1 MKDKEMLIRGRFS
14 QALNPIMA
22 EINASITFDVVMY
35 KQDIKQSIVHARMLH
50 KQDIISDDACQK
62 IVKGLEE
69 IAVEIDGG
77 QIEFSIGLEDIH
89 MNIESRLREKI
100 GDVAGFL
107 PTARSRNDQV
117 ATDLKMWIRDAQKE
131 TSREMAELITSL
143 AKLAEEHVE
152 TAMPGYTHLQP
163 GQPVSFAHHLL
174 CYVEMFMRD
183 MKRIKSFYM
192 LSDECP
198 LGSAA
203 LAGTSF
209 NIDRQFTAQELG
221 FKLPCRNSLDGV
233 SDRDFALD
241 QLYANSVAITH
252 LSRLAEEIVLWMNP
266 EFGFISLSDEWTTGS
281 SIMPQK
287 RNPDAAE
294 IIRGKSGRIIGSLT
308 SLLVTLKGLALTFS
322 KDMQEDKEPVFD
334 STQNLLLAIRAMTG
348 MINSLKVNKEKM
360 ALASARGYS
369 TATDVADWLVQE
381 KGLPFRAAHELTGK
395 LVRLAEEKGV
405 DLSGLTLDQCR
416 PVCPEVEERLIRELT
431 PVLSLVKRNSYGG
444 TSPSRVMEQI
454 REIQD
459 RLKEERV

>member
-1 MKDKEMLIRGRFS
+1 MANKEMLIRGRFS
-14 QALNPIMA
+14 QSLNPIMA
-22 EINASITFDVVMY
+22 EINASITFDVAMY
-35 KQDIKQSIVHARMLH
+35 RQDIRQSIAHARMLH
-50 KQDIISDDACQK
+50 LQEIISEVACQK
-62 IVKGLEE
+62 IVDGLKE
-69 IAVEIDGG
+69 IETEIELG
-77 QIEFSIGLEDIH
+77 QFEFSIGLEDIH
-89 MNIESRLREKI
+89 MNIESRLKDKI

-131 TSREMAELITSL
+131 MSLAIAELIASL
-143 AKLAEEHVE
+143 AALAEDHVE

-183 MKRIKSFYM
+183 MKRIKVFQG

-203 LAGTSF
+203 LAGTTF
-209 NIDRQFTAQELG
+209 NINREFTALELG
-221 FKLPCRNSLDGV
+221 FKRPCRNSLDGV

-241 QLYANSVAITH
+241 HLYANSVTITH

-308 SLLVTLKGLALTFS
+308 SLLITLKGLALTFS

-334 STQNLLLAIRAMTG
+334 STKNLLLAIRAMTG
-348 MINSLKVNKEKM
+348 MIKSMRVNREKM
-360 ALASARGYS
+360 MLASARGYS

-381 KGLPFRAAHELTGK
+381 KGLPFRTAHELTGK

-405 DLSGLTLDQCR
+405 DLYELTLEQCHEL
-416 PVCPEVEERLIRELT
+416 CPEIEERLIRELT
-431 PVLSLVKRNSYGG
+431 PVLSLGKRSSYGG
-444 TSPSRVMEQI
+444 TSPSQVRGQI
-454 REIQD
+454 QEIQA
-459 RLKEERV
+459 RLEGEKL